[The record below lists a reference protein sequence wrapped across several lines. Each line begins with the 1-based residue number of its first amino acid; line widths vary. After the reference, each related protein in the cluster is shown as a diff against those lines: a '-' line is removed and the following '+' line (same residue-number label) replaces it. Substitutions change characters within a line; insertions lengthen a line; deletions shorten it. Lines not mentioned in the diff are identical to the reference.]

1 MFKSQLFC
9 MPASGTAGISV
20 EQTLGWQPARTVS
33 NTLDDHIALS
43 RRRGN
48 SRRAQDAAGF
58 RLRERERQQ
67 IAAQVHDDLG
77 GIVTALKS
85 CVDVA
90 LMRQK
95 QGQPLPIELLTDAA
109 TLATACFAAIR
120 KIGMD
125 LRPTLLDQLGF
136 WCGIDF
142 QLRCLSTRSGIT
154 TALYVDA
161 RLEPLTLTE
170 ESERVLFRVISEAIT
185 NAAKHARASKLTV
198 KLFENHGLLIAR
210 IEDDG
215 IGCCDDADGNRHTA
229 GATAREC
236 GAGRGLRGLREL
248 SREIGGYLMLEGAAG
263 AGCAV
268 CLAIPI
274 GHCYAD

>member
-1 MFKSQLFC
+1 MFKREPSC
-9 MPASGTAGISV
+9 MPAAGTAVISD
-20 EQTLGWQPARTVS
+20 EHTPGGHTSRTVPG
-33 NTLDDHIALS
+33 TLDDHISLS
-43 RRRGN
+43 RRRGRC
-48 SRRAQDAAGF
+48 RRAQDAAGI
-58 RLRERERQQ
+58 RLRDRERQQ

-77 GIVTALKS
+77 GIATALKS

-95 QGQPLPIELLTDAA
+95 AGQPLPIELLTDAA

-120 KIGMD
+120 KIGLD
-125 LRPTLLDQLGF
+125 LRPTLLEQLGF

-142 QLRCLSTRSGIT
+142 QLRCLSTRSGIG

-185 NAAKHARASKLTV
+185 NAAKHAHASKLMV

-215 IGCCDDADGNRHTA
+215 IGYGDGADGNRHA
-229 GATAREC
+229 DAATARDD
-236 GAGRGLRGLREL
+236 GGRRGLRGLREL
-248 SREIGGYLMLEGAAG
+248 SREIGGCLLVDGAPG